1 MNKLHVALS
10 LLKLL
15 NERKYV
21 NSAVVAGELNVSIRT
36 AQRYLCD
43 LSSLPCVSH
52 DEQKHT
58 FCLVPDYP
66 LNKVLLDCKGAVNAA
81 PTWPVTSGALSSHMV
96 VCKLCGANCE
106 PLRGAGGYQGSNAA
120 AEP

>member
-1 MNKLHVALS
+1 MNKLHVALN

-43 LSSLPCVSH
+43 LSSLPCVSY
-52 DEQKHT
+52 DEQKHI
-58 FCLVPDYP
+58 FYLVPDYP
-66 LNKVLLDCKGAVNAA
+66 LSKVLLNCMKPAL
-81 PTWPVTSGALSSHMV
+81 PTPGSPEMDETLLLHTV
-96 VCKLCGANCE
+96 VCKRCGANCE
-106 PLRGAGGYQGSNAA
+106 PFMEPRGISGK
-120 AEP
+120 

>member
-21 NSAVVAGELNVSIRT
+21 NSAAVAAELNVSIRT

-66 LNKVLLDCKGAVNAA
+66 LNKVLLDCKGAVKPAPVWPAA
-81 PTWPVTSGALSSHMV
+81 DETLLSHTV

-106 PLRGAGGYQGSNAA
+106 PFMESR
-120 AEP
+120 